1 MKQGYSTNPLPDY
14 YESVARDM
22 VDFCGLQ
29 KGKVWMDLGSGNGEI
44 GLAVLNLFPDCVM
57 IMLDPNEESLS
68 HGLKSA
74 EKQGV
79 SKNIVPIIG
88 TAEKIP
94 MPTESVDVVVSRG
107 SFFFWKDRI
116 SGLKEVKRILRP
128 GGKAMIGGGLGS
140 RYPQWAR
147 QEFIRRQRKSNAGKS
162 PEEIQRFKELRS
174 SETFRN
180 LAVAAGLPSFE
191 IEGEG
196 GLDSDDPKTGIG
208 IWLRFTKQEK

>member
-1 MKQGYSTNPLPDY
+1 
-14 YESVARDM
+14 
-22 VDFCGLQ
+22 
-29 KGKVWMDLGSGNGEI
+29 MDLGSGNGEI
-44 GLAVLNLFPDCVM
+44 GLAVLNLVPDCLM

-94 MPTESVDVVVSRG
+94 MPKESVDVVVSRG

-180 LAVAAGLPSFE
+180 LAVAAGLSSFE
-191 IEGEG
+191 IGGEG